1 MKAMKKAI
9 HDKYKSKAMKY
20 INSNKKYT
28 NIYSDVDINKIGD
41 DCKTLF
47 SNYDDFLIQSNSK
60 YNKLKGASSEFLNG
74 YWELKKRKDKEKEQ
88 IKDKKLMSP
97 FLDLINEY
105 TDKGYKV
112 SNIDN
117 TEKNIFKPSI
127 LIEENNKYL
136 EYFKIHKISKKEK
149 KELHYLKKVKYC
161 VKKEEEKIAI
171 QKKKLRN
178 LENEQMNEISDSTKR
193 RELSSDSLP
202 YSHLSYK
209 SPKKMNLT
217 QGNFKKNLFKEEQEL
232 TKYNNNIKTLINNEE
247 EERIKRKAHL
257 NKEGLIF
264 SSTLTGKSLK
274 YKKFTFRKNNNN
286 EQLKQNNNNNISYSL
301 RNKNNSLK
309 NKKTV
314 IIKSQKN
321 TSSYINFVRDSIKS
335 KSRIHIKNNTNKES
349 DLPELRKNYFHSR
362 NKTLS
367 TSLNEQGTKDSFML
381 NSNGEIKDFLKV
393 ISKTKNKI
401 SNNNFDRIKKIVL
414 TRNSINNNNNKILNE
429 IRKLDKKILH
439 LDKDLIKAIEESKT
453 ISQ

>member
-1 MKAMKKAI
+1 
-9 HDKYKSKAMKY
+9 
-20 INSNKKYT
+20 
-28 NIYSDVDINKIGD
+28 
-41 DCKTLF
+41 
-47 SNYDDFLIQSNSK
+47 
-60 YNKLKGASSEFLNG
+60 
-74 YWELKKRKDKEKEQ
+74 
-88 IKDKKLMSP
+88 
-97 FLDLINEY
+97 
-105 TDKGYKV
+105 
-112 SNIDN
+112 
-117 TEKNIFKPSI
+117 
-127 LIEENNKYL
+127 
-136 EYFKIHKISKKEK
+136 
-149 KELHYLKKVKYC
+149 
-161 VKKEEEKIAI
+161 
-171 QKKKLRN
+171 
-178 LENEQMNEISDSTKR
+178 MNEISDSTKR
-193 RELSSDSLP
+193 RELSSDS
-202 YSHLSYK
+202 LSYK

-301 RNKNNSLK
+301 RNKNNYLK

-321 TSSYINFVRDSIKS
+321 TSSYINFVRDSIKT

-401 SNNNFDRIKKIVL
+401 SNKNFDRIKKILL
-414 TRNSINNNNNKILNE
+414 TRNSINNNNNNKVLNE

-439 LDKDLIKAIEESKT
+439 LDKDLIKAIEETKT